1 MILRWETGLKLDF
14 EQWIIEKEILMNALE
29 LLNQDVSLIIYIFFL
44 ISSFFLKTLR
54 RENSSLIL
62 QISLLRIHEH
72 LKIEKFMK
80 NS

>member
-1 MILRWETGLKLDF
+1 MILRRETGLKLDF

>member
-1 MILRWETGLKLDF
+1 
-14 EQWIIEKEILMNALE
+14 MNALE